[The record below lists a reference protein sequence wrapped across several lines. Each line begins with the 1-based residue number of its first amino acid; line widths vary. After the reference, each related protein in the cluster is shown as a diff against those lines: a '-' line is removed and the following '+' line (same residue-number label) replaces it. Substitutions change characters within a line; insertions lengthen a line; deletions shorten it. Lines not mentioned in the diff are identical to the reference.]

1 MMQRYKNLQRNS
13 GVLAFELGDD
23 FIKVEFENHGVYL
36 YTAESAGREKIE
48 AMKKRALAGKGLS
61 TFISQHVK
69 NQYASKI
76 K

>member
-1 MMQRYKNLQRNS
+1 MQQYKNLQRNS
-13 GVLAFELGDD
+13 GVLAFELGDG
-23 FIKVEFENHGVYL
+23 FIKVEFADHHVYL
-36 YTAESAGREKIE
+36 YTAESAGRENIE